1 MGTTPADTE
10 REITHLRG
18 DMTAALDEV
27 ERRLRGG
34 LRGVAGAEAR
44 ITSTRARDDITHR
57 ARQNP
62 TLLGVAGV
70 VVVGAI
76 GYGVYSV
83 LKARQQRTTPQNRIR
98 RRVKDVR
105 EEFRGRVEEGVE
117 ASRRRLERAKPSS
130 LLVKLEPAD
139 AGLMRLTEAHLEG
152 PVKKSKGRQDVI
164 KKLVWAGLLSVFM
177 AVGSVLARR
186 VAGGVWHAT
195 VHEEPPTQKSSK

>member
-57 ARQNP
+57 A
-62 TLLGVAGV
+62 
-70 VVVGAI
+70 
-76 GYGVYSV
+76 
-83 LKARQQRTTPQNRIR
+83 RIR

-152 PVKKSKGRQDVI
+152 PVNKSKGRQDVI